1 MKNKEE
7 IEIADRYFER
17 SPLIL
22 TISIIATTALMGSCL
37 YIFFYREFE
46 THGWAL
52 VLAPPAFYSVLQ
64 TLLFLLTPYAFIYK
78 DKMEVKK
85 NLFYDKFWYFNDI
98 KKVSEVSKH
107 AFVITYN
114 DGDEEVLNLRGIK
127 PSHLKDLRDELQK
140 QVYETL
146 VKRDLEG

>member
-17 SPLIL
+17 SPVIL
-22 TISIIATTALMGSCL
+22 TVSIIATVLLLGSCL
-37 YIFFYREFE
+37 YIFKYQEFAM
-46 THGWAL
+46 HGWAL
-52 VLAPPAFYSVLQ
+52 VLAPPAMYSLFQ
-64 TLLFLLTPYAFIYK
+64 TLIFILTPYAFIYK

-85 NLFYDKFWYFNDI
+85 NIFYDKFWYFNDI

-107 AFVITYN
+107 AFIITYN
-114 DGDEEVLNLRGIK
+114 DGDEETLNLRGIK

-140 QVYETL
+140 LVSETL
-146 VKRDLEG
+146 AKRDLQN